1 MTVPRRSLALAAVG
15 LAATALGAF
24 LEPRRAAVALL
35 AAHTAAVGVVLGA
48 LAMVMIGHLTG
59 ATWFVLLRRR
69 AEDVTAT
76 LPALAV
82 LFVPLLLAV
91 RVLYPW
97 AGPAGALAPSVRAA
111 VGAKRA
117 YLDVP
122 FFVVRAVAYW
132 VTWVALAEL
141 LRRASLRQD
150 AAPDDASARALAR
163 RMRVVSAAGLPA
175 LALTLTFAAFDW
187 MMSLSP
193 TWSSTLYGV
202 YAFAGDGVGALALL
216 ALAARTSLGVEQ
228 RHALAK
234 LLFTFVLFWA
244 YVAYSQYVVVWS
256 GDLPH
261 EVLWYVARLRG
272 GWRALAALLVAGHFV
287 LPALLLLLRAVKRSA
302 FALAAVGAWLLAM
315 HYVDVYWLLLPE
327 LSPGRLAV
335 HWLDAAAL
343 ALVVGVTTTAAAW
356 RRADTPAVP
365 ARDPRLAEAAAY
377 RAESA

>member
-1 MTVPRRSLALAAVG
+1 
-15 LAATALGAF
+15 
-24 LEPRRAAVALL
+24 
-35 AAHTAAVGVVLGA
+35 
-48 LAMVMIGHLTG
+48 
-59 ATWFVLLRRR
+59 
-69 AEDVTAT
+69 
-76 LPALAV
+76 
-82 LFVPLLLAV
+82 
-91 RVLYPW
+91 
-97 AGPAGALAPSVRAA
+97 
-111 VGAKRA
+111 
-117 YLDVP
+117 
-122 FFVVRAVAYW
+122 VRAVAYW